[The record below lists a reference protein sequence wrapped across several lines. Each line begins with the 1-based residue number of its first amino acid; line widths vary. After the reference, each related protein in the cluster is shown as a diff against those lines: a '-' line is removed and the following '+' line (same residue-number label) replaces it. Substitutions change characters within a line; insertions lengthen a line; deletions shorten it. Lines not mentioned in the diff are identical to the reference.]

1 MHMHECIKTYTYVL
15 LCITN
20 IIFKKQV
27 MNSRGGSWGTWEK
40 LEGGGELEVLQIQC
54 IHIQY

>member
-1 MHMHECIKTYTYVL
+1 
-15 LCITN
+15 
-20 IIFKKQV
+20 

-40 LEGGGELEVLQIQC
+40 LEGGGDLEVLQIQC